1 MDKASFSDY
10 VVSMPAADE
19 RLLAELAEC
28 HAAYPAASAVS
39 FLYVRMLKQLRPEQ
53 YEQEKKKL
61 LLSIANRP
69 VLQQTLLTMP
79 PAEELPTVE
88 TEPSTAATETS
99 VAAEEEHELLDEL
112 IDKFG
117 TNAPK
122 IKTEPEKP
130 EANVNYG
137 KESCVENPELISETL
152 ALIFAQQGY
161 YGKAI
166 KIYKKLCLQNPE
178 KSCYFAA
185 QIDKLKEERNNN
197 NKTE

>member
-1 MDKASFSDY
+1 MDKASFSDD

-69 VLQQTLLTMP
+69 VLQQTLLTV
-79 PAEELPTVE
+79 PAVEELPAVE
-88 TEPSTAATETS
+88 VEQPTAA
-99 VAAEEEHELLDEL
+99 VASAAADEEHELLDEL

-122 IKTEPEKP
+122 IKTVPDKP
-130 EANVNYG
+130 EATVNYG
-137 KESCVENPELISETL
+137 KDSCVENPELISETL

>member
-1 MDKASFSDY
+1 MDKVSFSDY

-19 RLLAELAEC
+19 RMLAELAEC
-28 HAAYPAASAVS
+28 HNAYPAASAVS

-79 PAEELPTVE
+79 AVEELPMAEVE
-88 TEPSTAATETS
+88 QPAAPVAS
-99 VAAEEEHELLDEL
+99 VAADEEHELLDEL

-122 IKTEPEKP
+122 IKTVPDKP
-130 EANVNYG
+130 EATVNYG
-137 KESCVENPELISETL
+137 KDSCVENPELISETL

>member
-1 MDKASFSDY
+1 MDQAVFSEY
-10 VVSMPAADE
+10 IASMPAADE

-39 FLYVRMLKQLRPEQ
+39 FLYVRMLKELHPEQ
-53 YEQEKKKL
+53 YEKEKKKL

-69 VLQQTLLTMP
+69 VLQQSLLTMP
-79 PAEELPTVE
+79 VFEELPTVE
-88 TEPSTAATETS
+88 VDQPEAAVTS
-99 VAAEEEHELLDEL
+99 AAADEEHELLDEL

-122 IKTEPEKP
+122 IKTVPEKP
-130 EANVNYG
+130 DATVNYG
-137 KESCVENPELISETL
+137 KDSCVENPELISETL

>member
-1 MDKASFSDY
+1 MDQAAFSEY
-10 VVSMPAADE
+10 IASMPAADE

-39 FLYVRMLKQLRPEQ
+39 FLYVRMLKELHPEQ
-53 YEQEKKKL
+53 YEKEKKKL

-69 VLQQTLLTMP
+69 VLQQSLLTMP
-79 PAEELPTVE
+79 VFEELPTVE
-88 TEPSTAATETS
+88 VDQPEAAVTS
-99 VAAEEEHELLDEL
+99 AAADEEHELLDEL

-122 IKTEPEKP
+122 IKTVPEKP
-130 EANVNYG
+130 DATVNYG
-137 KESCVENPELISETL
+137 KDSCVENPELISETL

>member
-1 MDKASFSDY
+1 MDKVSFSDY

-19 RLLAELAEC
+19 RMLAELAEC
-28 HAAYPAASAVS
+28 HNAYPAASAVS

-79 PAEELPTVE
+79 AVEELPMAEVE
-88 TEPSTAATETS
+88 QPAAPVAS
-99 VAAEEEHELLDEL
+99 VAADEEHELLDEL

-122 IKTEPEKP
+122 IKTVPDKP
-130 EANVNYG
+130 EATVNYG
-137 KESCVENPELISETL
+137 KDSCVENPELISETL

-185 QIDKLKEERNNN
+185 EIDKLKEERNNN

>member
-69 VLQQTLLTMP
+69 VLQQTLLTV
-79 PAEELPTVE
+79 PAVEELPTAE
-88 TEPSTAATETS
+88 IEQPTAA
-99 VAAEEEHELLDEL
+99 VASAAADEEHELLDEL

>member
-1 MDKASFSDY
+1 MDQAAFSEY
-10 VVSMPAADE
+10 IASMPAADE

-39 FLYVRMLKQLRPEQ
+39 FLYVRMLKELHPEQ
-53 YEQEKKKL
+53 YEKEKKKL

-69 VLQQTLLTMP
+69 VLQQSLLTMP
-79 PAEELPTVE
+79 VFEELPTVE
-88 TEPSTAATETS
+88 VDQPEAAVTS
-99 VAAEEEHELLDEL
+99 AAAEEEHELLDEL

-122 IKTEPEKP
+122 IKTVPEKP
-130 EANVNYG
+130 DATVNYG
-137 KESCVENPELISETL
+137 KDSCVENPELISETL

>member
-1 MDKASFSDY
+1 MDQAAFSEY
-10 VVSMPAADE
+10 IASMPAADE
-19 RLLAELAEC
+19 RLLAELADC

-39 FLYVRMLKQLRPEQ
+39 FLYVRMLKELRPEQ
-53 YEQEKKKL
+53 YEKEKKKL

-69 VLQQTLLTMP
+69 VLQQSLLTI
-79 PAEELPTVE
+79 PAFEELPMVE
-88 TEPSTAATETS
+88 VEQPAVAVTS
-99 VAAEEEHELLDEL
+99 EVAEEEHELLDEL

-122 IKTEPEKP
+122 IKTVPEKP
-130 EANVNYG
+130 DAAVNYG
-137 KESCVENPELISETL
+137 KDSCVENPELISETL